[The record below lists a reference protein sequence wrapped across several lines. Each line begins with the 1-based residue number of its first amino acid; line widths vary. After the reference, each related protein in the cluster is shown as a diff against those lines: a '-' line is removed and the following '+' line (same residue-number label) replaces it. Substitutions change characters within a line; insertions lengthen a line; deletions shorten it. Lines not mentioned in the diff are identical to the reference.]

1 MEIIPAAM
9 NIQDTINTLRKELN
23 DHNYRYYVLDD
34 PIISD
39 AEYDHLLREL
49 QALEKEHPEYI
60 AADSP
65 TQRVGAQPLEAF
77 GTIEHRIPMMSL
89 ANAMST
95 DEILAFHDQIMRRL
109 DDTRQIEYV
118 VEPKLDGLA
127 VELVYENG
135 QFVNGSTRGDGIT
148 GEHIT
153 QNLKTIR
160 GIPLSLRT
168 ESLPAPKLLEV
179 RGEVFIR
186 KNDFEK
192 LNNQREA
199 AGEPVFANPRNA
211 AAGSL
216 RQLDSSI
223 TATRPLSIFCYQ
235 AGALEGV
242 RFTSHIEFLS
252 TLKDWGLPVNP
263 EIKKVN
269 NIEEAISTH
278 NELETRRNSL
288 PYEIDG
294 SVIKVN
300 DYALQEEL
308 GVRSRS
314 PRWAIAGKFK
324 AQQETTL
331 IKDIVLS
338 VGRTGAVTPVAKLK
352 PVHVGGVIVSN
363 VTLHNQDEINRK
375 DIRIDD
381 TVLIQRAGDVIPQV
395 VKVITEKRP
404 LNSRPFQ
411 MTNECPE
418 CGHEVHTPE
427 GEVVA
432 RCQNLSCPAQV
443 KRRIEHFV
451 SKNAMDI
458 DGMGEKLIDQL
469 VEKKLVHSFDDLYRL
484 TADQLAELDRMAE
497 KSADN
502 VIHAIEKSKQTE
514 FRRFVHALG
523 IRNVGEHGAKVL
535 EKSFNGDMSKFM
547 AANIEGLEA
556 IDEVGPIVADTIV
569 NFWSDENNVT
579 IVNNCFGMGVSLE
592 KTINAGEQIFTDKI
606 FVFTGALESITRNEA
621 KEIVES
627 FGGRAAGSVSSKTD
641 YVVAG
646 PVAGSKLKKAG
657 ELGITILSEKE
668 FLDMLK

>member
-9 NIQDTINTLRKELN
+9 NILDQINTIRKELN
-23 DHNYRYYVLDD
+23 DHNYRYYVLDN
-34 PIISD
+34 PIIAD
-39 AEYDHLLREL
+39 AEYDRLLREL

-60 AADSP
+60 TSDSP
-65 TQRVGAQPLEAF
+65 TQRVGAQPREAF

-95 DEILAFHDQIMRRL
+95 DEILAFHKRIMRRL
-109 DDTRQIEYV
+109 DDQKQIEYV

-135 QFVNGSTRGDGIT
+135 QFVNGSTRGDGTT

-168 ESLPAPKLLEV
+168 DSNFAPKLLEV

-199 AGEPVFANPRNA
+199 AGKPVFANPRNA

-235 AGALEGV
+235 TGALEGI

-252 TLKDWGLPVNP
+252 ALKDWGFPVNP

-269 NIEEAISTH
+269 NIEEAISSH

-308 GVRSRS
+308 GIRSRS

-331 IKDIVLS
+331 IEDIILS

-352 PVHVGGVIVSN
+352 PVKVGGVIVSN
-363 VTLHNQDEINRK
+363 VTLHNQDEIDRK

-404 LNSRPFQ
+404 PGSLPFI
-411 MTNECPE
+411 MVNECPV
-418 CGHEVHTPE
+418 CGHRVHRPK

-458 DGMGEKLIDQL
+458 DGMGKKLIDQL
-469 VEKKLVHSFDDLYRL
+469 VEKQLVHSFDDLYRL
-484 TADQLAELDRMAE
+484 TADQLAGMDRMAE

-502 VIHAIEKSKQTE
+502 VIHAIEKSKQTT
-514 FRRFVHALG
+514 FSRFIHAVG
-523 IRNVGEHGAKVL
+523 IRNVGEHVAKIL
-535 EKSFNGDMSKFM
+535 EKAFAGDMSTFM
-547 AANIEGLEA
+547 AANTEGLEA
-556 IDEVGPIVADTIV
+556 VDEVGPIVSDTIV

-579 IVNNCFGMGVSLE
+579 IVNNCFGMGVIIE
-592 KTINAGEQIFTDKI
+592 KTESGGQQIFAGKT
-606 FVFTGALESITRNEA
+606 FVFTGSLESITRKEA

-641 YVVAG
+641 YLVAG
-646 PVAGSKLKKAG
+646 AGAGSKFKKAR

-668 FLDMLK
+668 FQDMLK